1 MPEPTLDTL
10 AAGAF
15 REQLGKTFR
24 IETDDGT
31 VEAKLVEV
39 SDVKSHTRRQDRAP
53 FSVLFEGPQDR
64 PLPQRT
70 YTLANDAM
78 GEMDLFLVT
87 LGPDADGNGMIYE
100 AVFT

>member
-1 MPEPTLDTL
+1 MSGPTPETLS
-10 AAGAF
+10 AEAF

-31 VEAKLVEV
+31 VEAELVEV
-39 SDVKSHTRRQDRAP
+39 ADVKSHTRRQDRAP
-53 FSVLFEGPQDR
+53 FSVLFEGPPDR

-70 YTLANDAM
+70 YTLANDGM
-78 GEMDLFLVT
+78 GEMGLFLVT